1 DPCVRAHLPPLPRR
15 CAQRC
20 CRCLSSHC
28 PLAVLYKTSA
38 RCVPKKRDSLPRVL
52 PVVAYQSKF
61 AREIDISLEKFVI
74 VQTPHRQDEICVIL
88 SGTSDLF
95 AVTSVGILSDT
106 SSYLSKP
113 GSNIALKI
121 SRTISSSESSFMALL
136 APK

>member
-1 DPCVRAHLPPLPRR
+1 
-15 CAQRC
+15 
-20 CRCLSSHC
+20 
-28 PLAVLYKTSA
+28 
-38 RCVPKKRDSLPRVL
+38 
-52 PVVAYQSKF
+52 
-61 AREIDISLEKFVI
+61 LEKFVI

-121 SRTISSSESSFMALL
+121 SRTISPSESSFMALM
-136 APK
+136 AAKHPPE